1 MAAMVRK
8 QPRKLSRSDAHGS
21 GLRECFLTPY
31 GCPKGAKKLP
41 ASDLKQRR
49 AERRARAERIAAASA
64 MSAAKQR
71 KASTP
76 EKPKPRP
83 HRLPPAFARLSD
95 SAAKR
100 RAAAAPKNGAAK
112 RPPSAKGPKASPREA
127 PKNGA
132 AKRASGKANGKAPP
146 VAAAEGRR
154 RAAAKPRRAEAPAL
168 EFGEFASALRWIAT
182 ASELELRDLF
192 DHKPELRRS
201 VDVLWRECK
210 ASTREGPGFDASA
223 LEMADDLLG
232 GGFHGDEA
240 GDAAVYL
247 GGAQRD
253 DATQDTQ
260 RSFGDEAGL
269 DDSGGELFEPRDD
282 DPRED
287 AARDDDDFRADDAFR
302 ASAAADALLD
312 DDGLE
317 DATRDLIAQ
326 GAELLDSTRDL
337 LEEPA
342 RDGGFD
348 DTFGGGGAFDDGVL
362 DGRGA
367 LDDLG
372 DLGSV
377 VGGSTGGADDLDDP
391 FLSPEADEEED
402 DLDDLLRKV
411 NA

>member
-8 QPRKLSRSDAHGS
+8 QPRKVSRSDAHGS

-41 ASDLKQRR
+41 A
-49 AERRARAERIAAASA
+49 A
-64 MSAAKQR
+64 AAKQR

-83 HRLPPAFARLSD
+83 HRLPRRSRLSD
-95 SAAKR
+95 FGDER
-100 RAAAAPKNGAAK
+100 RARRRRTARRSGRRAPGPEAVAARGAEERRGEAGFREDDERQGAAGVD
-112 RPPSAKGPKASPREA
+112 RGGAG
-127 PKNGA
+127 GA
-132 AKRASGKANGKAPP
+132 A
-146 VAAAEGRR
+146 
-154 RAAAKPRRAEAPAL
+154 RRAEAPAL

-247 GGAQRD
+247 GGAGRD

-260 RSFGDEAGL
+260 QSFGDEAGL

-282 DPRED
+282 DPRD
-287 AARDDDDFRADDAFR
+287 AAARDDDDDDFR

-326 GAELLDSTRDL
+326 GTELLDSTRDL

-348 DTFGGGGAFDDGVL
+348 DTFGGGGAFDDG
-362 DGRGA
+362 
-367 LDDLG
+367 
-372 DLGSV
+372 
-377 VGGSTGGADDLDDP
+377 
-391 FLSPEADEEED
+391 ADEEED
-402 DLDDLLRKV
+402 DLDDLRKV

>member
-1 MAAMVRK
+1 MAFSTRRDGGSVGVRRNGA
-8 QPRKLSRSDAHGS
+8 QTTPR
-21 GLRECFLTPY
+21 
-31 GCPKGAKKLP
+31 
-41 ASDLKQRR
+41 
-49 AERRARAERIAAASA
+49 
-64 MSAAKQR
+64 
-71 KASTP
+71 
-76 EKPKPRP
+76 
-83 HRLPPAFARLSD
+83 
-95 SAAKR
+95 AKR
-100 RAAAAPKNGAAK
+100 RARAAPKNGAAK
-112 RPPSAKGPKASPREA
+112 RPPSAKGPKPSPREA

-132 AKRASGKANGKAPP
+132 VKRASGKTTNGKAPP
-146 VAAAEGRR
+146 AATEGG
-154 RAAAKPRRAEAPAL
+154 AARAKPRRAEAPAL

-247 GGAQRD
+247 GGAGRD

-260 RSFGDEAGL
+260 QSFGDEAGL

-282 DPRED
+282 DPRD
-287 AARDDDDFRADDAFR
+287 AAARDDDDDDFR

-326 GAELLDSTRDL
+326 GTELLDSTRDL

-348 DTFGGGGAFDDGVL
+348 DTFGGGGAFEDGVL
-362 DGRGA
+362 DGHGV

-372 DLGSV
+372 DLG
-377 VGGSTGGADDLDDP
+377 GSAGGGADDDLDDP

>member
-1 MAAMVRK
+1 M
-8 QPRKLSRSDAHGS
+8 Q
-21 GLRECFLTPY
+21 
-31 GCPKGAKKLP
+31 
-41 ASDLKQRR
+41 
-49 AERRARAERIAAASA
+49 ASA
-64 MSAAKQR
+64 R
-71 KASTP
+71 
-76 EKPKPRP
+76 
-83 HRLPPAFARLSD
+83 
-95 SAAKR
+95 
-100 RAAAAPKNGAAK
+100 
-112 RPPSAKGPKASPREA
+112 
-127 PKNGA
+127 
-132 AKRASGKANGKAPP
+132 
-146 VAAAEGRR
+146 
-154 RAAAKPRRAEAPAL
+154 
-168 EFGEFASALRWIAT
+168 
-182 ASELELRDLF
+182 
-192 DHKPELRRS
+192 
-201 VDVLWRECK
+201 
-210 ASTREGPGFDASA
+210 GPGFDASA

-247 GGAQRD
+247 GGAGRD

-260 RSFGDEAGL
+260 QSFGDEAGL

-282 DPRED
+282 DPRD
-287 AARDDDDFRADDAFR
+287 AAARDDDDDDFR

-326 GAELLDSTRDL
+326 GTELLDSTRDL

-348 DTFGGGGAFDDGVL
+348 DTFGGGGAFEDGVL
-362 DGRGA
+362 DGHGV

-372 DLGSV
+372 DLG
-377 VGGSTGGADDLDDP
+377 GSAGGGADDDLDDP